1 VLVRHILL
9 AEPMA
14 EEFAA
19 RFRGVTPDAARSL
32 ARSFRLDACAER
44 TGLTSLLSEHL
55 AAFTAG

>member
-1 VLVRHILL
+1 
-9 AEPMA
+9 MA

-32 ARSFRLDACAER
+32 ARSFRFDACAER